1 MHIAG
6 SHIFEQTRLV
16 SLESNSVTENRVGK
30 QQRLQQANDSYD
42 KNAASAQVI
51 DAEYID
57 LYTPENIIPQQQNP
71 DITFEPEAASSVLAQ
86 QLSESPVA
94 SRYQL
99 QDPDTPPPGTYINYF
114 A

>member
-1 MHIAG
+1 MQIAG
-6 SHIFEQTRLV
+6 SHIFDQTRLV
-16 SLESNSVTENRVGK
+16 SLESNSTAENRVGK
-30 QQRLQQANDSYD
+30 QQRLRQANDSYS

-51 DAEYID
+51 DAEYVD
-57 LYTPENIIPQQQNP
+57 LYTPEKVVTQQQNS
-71 DITFEPEAASSVLAQ
+71 DITFEPESPSSVSAQ
-86 QLSESPVA
+86 QLSESPVT